1 MALVHLATSH
11 TCRRSHTR
19 LQLAGPQRRDND
31 VEDDNED
38 EEDDE
43 DDRQQRV
50 ACRATGQ
57 SSGLSQKV
65 SGSGKF
71 GLNQRPAN
79 DRRGK
84 SINVEKNL
92 PRSTCRWLE
101 MRKQG
106 ETENREKN
114 LPLAGNALTS
124 LSLWKP
130 VGKIH
135 RTTTM
140 WCLV

>member
-1 MALVHLATSH
+1 MPDH
-11 TCRRSHTR
+11 
-19 LQLAGPQRRDND
+19 ND
-31 VEDDNED
+31 TKNEVDDDDEDGVDDDDED
-38 EEDDE
+38 EDDE

-50 ACRATGQ
+50 ACRAAGQ

-84 SINVEKNL
+84 SINLEKNL

-106 ETENREKN
+106 EK
-114 LPLAGNALTS
+114 PSVGWKCIDVS

-140 WCLV
+140 WCLA